1 MLEKIN
7 NNWKERLKDLK
18 CVNGAMYFGS
28 YENPCDCGDVGCVNQ
43 ATFEDNIKELENF
56 IEQLIS
62 ERDKEWEKKYT
73 EVKIRVKENNLE
85 GWQFFPVFV
94 QAEDKEFFERK
105 FDRAIKAEVDYQV
118 AERLKTL
125 IK

>member
-62 ERDKEWEKKYT
+62 ERDKEWAEHNKKHLNIAINAYDIT
-73 EVKIRVKENNLE
+73 LPR
-85 GWQFFPVFV
+85 GW
-94 QAEDKEFFERK
+94 
-105 FDRAIKAEVDYQV
+105 
-118 AERLKTL
+118 
-125 IK
+125 